1 MHTIPLTSAC
11 FFCLKATNLAA
22 QFEKT
27 LTACII
33 SHPQL
38 SLVPFQTDQATSIVG
53 ERSGFFSFHGIR
65 SSSVLCPQQWQQ
77 CQGPT
82 TGRTEIG
89 NAVVPLPVFVSKTLF
104 HIPLTSPSLP
114 RPAAL
119 VSFVGWL
126 ASAETAGGLGRRV
139 ERGNQELGL
148 GHGK

>member
-1 MHTIPLTSAC
+1 VNVQAFSVS
-11 FFCLKATNLAA
+11 
-22 QFEKT
+22 
-27 LTACII
+27 TAFAHLL
-33 SHPQL
+33 SFVLSNGNNVRVQL
-38 SLVPFQTDQATSIVG
+38 
-53 ERSGFFSFHGIR
+53 E
-65 SSSVLCPQQWQQ
+65 
-77 CQGPT
+77 T

-89 NAVVPLPVFVSKTLF
+89 NTVVPLPVFVSKTLF

>member
-1 MHTIPLTSAC
+1 MHIRNRLMHTIPLTSAC

-65 SSSVLCPQQWQQ
+65 SSSVLCPQQWQPE

-89 NAVVPLPVFVSKTLF
+89 NTVVPLPVFVSKTLF

-114 RPAAL
+114 RLPWCSSCL
-119 VSFVGWL
+119 GGFFGCRFVV
-126 ASAETAGGLGRRV
+126 AFS
-139 ERGNQELGL
+139 
-148 GHGK
+148 KF